1 MLIDR
6 DKTGKKIKKLE
17 RQTGIAA
24 IFSDNNFKEM
34 DVNTIYDTYVQEFK
48 EKIVEGAIYSA
59 LKDMHD
65 KGYLTR
71 ERRTIKRYING
82 HPKDVSVIF
91 YKPTRQLQEL
101 HNESRKLIDEI
112 SDEIDGVKPELDLVP
127 EDQKSRPAFNTPSV
141 LSEKE
146 AEIQKMQ
153 DKIDKVQEVCKP
165 VEKEKETK
173 KKIEDMLNTMSTGEA
188 LVKLYQGYRIVSAVS
203 GNVYV
208 IMDKKGITCS
218 LHPGEIITTFPA
230 NEMEGMWRLL
240 EDPKPCP
247 YCGSSVKLIQPADK
261 VTSYYLCENVSCRAK
276 GPLGTTPEE
285 ALRKHNTRA

>member
-1 MLIDR
+1 MLMDK
-6 DKTGKKIKKLE
+6 DKTGKQIKRLE

-24 IFSDNNFKEM
+24 IFYDNNFKEM
-34 DVNTIYDTYVQEFK
+34 DVNSIYDTYVQEFK

-91 YKPTRQLQEL
+91 YKPTHLLQEL
-101 HNESRKLIDEI
+101 HNESKKLIDEVAN
-112 SDEIDGVKPELDLVP
+112 EIEGITPELDLVP
-127 EDQKSRPAFNTPSV
+127 EDQKNRPAFNTPTK
-141 LSEKE
+141 LNEKE
-146 AEIQKMQ
+146 AEVEKMKQK
-153 DKIDKVQEVCKP
+153 IEKVQEICKP
-165 VEKEKETK
+165 VDEQTK
-173 KKIEDMLNTMSTGEA
+173 KKVTDMLNTMSTGEA
-188 LVKLYQGYRIVSAVS
+188 LIKLYQGYRIVSAVS

-218 LHPGEIITTFPA
+218 LHPGEIVTSFPA

-261 VTSYYLCENVSCRAK
+261 VTSYYMCENVSCRAR